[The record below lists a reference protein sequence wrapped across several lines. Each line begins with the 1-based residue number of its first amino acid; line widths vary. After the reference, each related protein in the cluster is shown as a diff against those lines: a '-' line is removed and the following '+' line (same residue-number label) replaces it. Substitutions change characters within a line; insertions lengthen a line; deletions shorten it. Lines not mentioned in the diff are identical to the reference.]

1 MWAVDRCAGGRRY
14 TLIGPAT
21 DATDATASTP
31 RAGGQTARSA
41 PSAQASMA
49 GTQTSGLLAPR
60 VPVCRPRL
68 RASGRLG
75 GVPGARG
82 WRGPGALHVRHSR
95 AGHQLNKIVI
105 LFKLSPKKWTF

>member
-1 MWAVDRCAGGRRY
+1 MRAVDQCAGGRRY

-49 GTQTSGLLAPR
+49 DAR
-60 VPVCRPRL
+60 RRACWRPACPSAA
-68 RASGRLG
+68 RACG
-75 GVPGARG
+75 
-82 WRGPGALHVRHSR
+82 R
-95 AGHQLNKIVI
+95 AGLARPWCAAISIRERAQLNKIVI
-105 LFKLSPKKWTF
+105 LSR

>member
-1 MWAVDRCAGGRRY
+1 MRAVDQCAGGRRY

-31 RAGGQTARSA
+31 RAGGQTALSA
-41 PSAQASMA
+41 PSAQASIGVQA
-49 GTQTSGLLAPR
+49 SGLLAPR
-60 VPVCRPRL
+60 VPGCRPRL

-82 WRGPGALHVRHSR
+82 WRGPGALHVCPPAS
-95 AGHQLNKIVI
+95 GHQLNKIAI